1 MKKWIS
7 RLLTL
12 VMCLSLVACG
22 ESKEPVVE
30 GTNPGVEESEPAL
43 ESVSYTYEFEGMVGK
58 ETAQFDLDADGTC
71 QFFLPGNPMI
81 TDVYGGTYTRE
92 GNTVAVSGLTNVDTS
107 SDFTTPSLWSWIV
120 DGNTTITVDDAT
132 GTFVP
137 GGAAED
143 MPEGLPAG
151 GGLPGLDMESN
162 ADYVN
167 VPYGS
172 NSDAQVMD
180 IYLPENPTGYDPV
193 ILVCHGGGFAF
204 GSQAMAIIKP
214 IIDAGV
220 SNGYVVASVDYRK
233 SGEAAFPG
241 ALSDAKAAVR
251 YLRANAAEYG
261 IDPDKVVIWG
271 ESAGAYLS
279 LMTALTPEVAEL
291 NGDVT
296 DNLEQSSSVN
306 VLVSFYAPVE
316 FWTMDDEYAAL
327 GVTGT
332 TFAADSSFE
341 SKFVGQAIGQDEEKT
356 YTTYWET
363 YVDQLPEDFAL
374 TAWVQVGDSDMSVP
388 YTQSENFASRLA
400 GVLGENSVHFGI
412 LEDADHE
419 DDAFYTEENLGQIF
433 AFLAEA
439 LG

>member
-1 MKKWIS
+1 MKKWTV
-7 RLLTL
+7 LFLAL
-12 VMCLSLVACG
+12 AMCLSLVACG
-22 ESKEPVVE
+22 DNKEAE
-30 GTNPGVEESEPAL
+30 AAGTIPGAEEPQPAP
-43 ESVSYTYEFEGMVGK
+43 EVISYTYEFEGMVGR
-58 ETAQFDLDADGTC
+58 ETAQFDLGADGTC

-81 TDVYGGTYTRE
+81 TDVYGGTYTRD
-92 GNTVAVSGLTNVDTS
+92 GNTVTVSGLTNVNTS
-107 SDFTTPSLWSWIV
+107 SDFTAPSLWSWIV
-120 DGNTTITVDDAT
+120 DGSTTITVDDAA

-137 GGAAED
+137 ENIG
-143 MPEGLPAG
+143 G
-151 GGLPGLDMESN
+151 GGLPDLDMESD
-162 ADYVN
+162 ADHAN
-167 VPYGS
+167 VAYAS

-180 IYLPENPTGYDPV
+180 IYLPEDPTGADPV

-204 GSQAMAIIKP
+204 GSQTMAIIRP

-220 SNGYVVASVDYRK
+220 ANGYVVAAVDYRK
-233 SGEAAFPG
+233 SGEAVFPG
-241 ALSDAKAAVR
+241 ALSDVKAAVR

-261 IDPDKVVIWG
+261 IDPDKIVIWG

-296 DNLEQSSSVN
+296 DNPEQPSSVN
-306 VLVSFYAPVE
+306 ALVSFYAPVE

-327 GVTGT
+327 GITGT

-341 SKFVGQAIGQDEEKT
+341 SKFVGQAIGQDQETT

-363 YVDQLPEDFAL
+363 YADQLPEDFTL
-374 TAWVQVGDSDMSVP
+374 TAWVQAGDSDMSVP
-388 YTQSENFASRLA
+388 YTQSENFAARLA
-400 GVLGENSVHFGI
+400 GVLGEDSVHFGI
-412 LEDADHE
+412 LEGADHE

-433 AFLAEA
+433 AFLAQA